1 MVAWC
6 SVSQKRHCSDGS
18 ISHRSPSWLQKQQPE
33 VFVPIL
39 LGQSPLGHQE
49 TQRWSSNKRQLC
61 LRSAQLHSLIL
72 RFEFAFDSLSFSSG
86 LHLPYSREEVPCT
99 ESQRT
104 SLHFFSMLSVL
115 LTDNWNYSNVF
126 KILKREIH
134 HEIAHMT
141 PEKDLKISMWFRY
154 HFRTISMW
162 FSLNISSKDMVI
174 ETLRLL
180 HRAVFDF
187 SSRPSSAAWFWMSS
201 ILGLEMHWSEWQNVL
216 WWSSKRT
223 FPTRWLVSFVSIF
236 TKIHMWDHVGTKWHF
251 YITFCIHY
259 KHT

>member
-1 MVAWC
+1 MP
-6 SVSQKRHCSDGS
+6 SFQKKACSDGS

-104 SLHFFSMLSVL
+104 SLHFFFMFSVL

-154 HFRTISMW
+154 HFDVIFFKHILEW
-162 FSLNISSKDMVI
+162 YGHWDI
-174 ETLRLL
+174 ETFASCCFWFQLEALISCMVLDVFHPWPRDALIGVAERFMEVLEKNIPNEVACVFRVNFHQNSHVGSCGYKMTFLL
-180 HRAVFDF
+180 HEFEASEFTL
-187 SSRPSSAAWFWMSS
+187 S
-201 ILGLEMHWSEWQNVL
+201 I
-216 WWSSKRT
+216 
-223 FPTRWLVSFVSIF
+223 
-236 TKIHMWDHVGTKWHF
+236 
-251 YITFCIHY
+251 
-259 KHT
+259 